1 MKEREDL
8 RQRAREEYLKEK
20 GQVDAVINKMI

>member
-1 MKEREDL
+1 MREREDL
-8 RQRAREEYLKEK
+8 RLRAREEYLKEK